1 MTRAEERAIEHDCA
15 RLIALYANLI
25 DACEW
30 EAVAELF
37 APDGRMS
44 RPTEPDTWV
53 EGREAILEGFR
64 ARLPRK
70 TRHLCT
76 NLVVTVVTDAEA
88 RGESAMALF
97 LSNEVCKVGRFED
110 RFVLTSAGWRF
121 AERRGTLT
129 F

>member
-1 MTRAEERAIEHDCA
+1 MTREEERAIEHDCG

-25 DACEW
+25 DAGDW
-30 EAVAELF
+30 EPVAELF
-37 APDGRMS
+37 ASDGRMS
-44 RPTEPDTWV
+44 RPTEPDTWI
-53 EGREAILEGFR
+53 EGRKAILASFR

-76 NLVVTVVTDAEA
+76 NLVVTVVNDTEA

-110 RFVLTSAGWRF
+110 RFVLTPAGWRF